1 MDLNE
6 YQRAAAVTDQVPG
19 TDGNAIIVPLLGIA
33 SEAASL
39 LSEYK
44 KWLRDGPS
52 HRLYKE
58 QFAEEL
64 GDVLWYTANLAQKFD
79 LELDAIAIGN
89 LTKTRYRFAP
99 KDGSPSDTAPRL
111 FDDGYPTSEQFPRSF
126 VAELGP
132 TIGEDGVERTGL
144 TINGITVGD
153 ALRDNSYEDDGF
165 RYHDIL
171 HLSHMAMLGWS
182 PAMRR
187 LLKCKRKS
195 NQTVD
200 EVEDGAR
207 ARVIDEGIV
216 AFVFDYASRHSWLEG
231 LHSVDYDL
239 LRSLRNVTSGLEVG
253 VRSAAEWE
261 RTILTGY
268 AVWREIRDSGR
279 GRIAVDLD
287 ARTMELL

>member
-1 MDLNE
+1 MELNA
-6 YQRAAAVTDQVPG
+6 YQRAAMSTDQVPG
-19 TDGNAIIVPLLGIA
+19 TEGNAVIVPLLGIA

-52 HRLYKE
+52 YRLYKE

-64 GDVLWYTANLAQKFD
+64 GDVLWYTANLAHKFGLG
-79 LELDAIAIGN
+79 LEEIAVAN
-89 LTKTRYRFAP
+89 LEKTRQRFASN
-99 KDGSPSDTAPRL
+99 DGSVNVTAPRL
-111 FDDGYPTSEQFPRSF
+111 FDEDYLPSEQFPRTF
-126 VAELGP
+126 IAEIGP
-132 TIGEDGVERTGL
+132 TVGEDGLERTGM
-144 TINGITVGD
+144 TIDGLPVGD
-153 ALRDNSYEDDGF
+153 PLRDNAYEDDGF
-165 RYHDIL
+165 RYHDVL

-187 LLKCKRKS
+187 LLKRKRKS
-195 NQTVD
+195 NSGVD

-216 AFVFDYASRHSWLEG
+216 AFVFDYARRHDWLAG
-231 LHSVDYDL
+231 LASVDYDL

-261 RTILTGY
+261 RAIITGY
-268 AVWREIRDSGR
+268 GVWREVRSSGR
-279 GRIAVDLD
+279 GRIAIDLE
-287 ARTMELL
+287 ARSMQLV